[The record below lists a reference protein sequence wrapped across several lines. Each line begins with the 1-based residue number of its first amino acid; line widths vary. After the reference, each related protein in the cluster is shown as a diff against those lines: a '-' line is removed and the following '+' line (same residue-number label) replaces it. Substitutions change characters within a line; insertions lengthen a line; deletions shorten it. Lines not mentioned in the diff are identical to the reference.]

1 MSHDQRPGRVRVFSS
16 GSPAGTPQRRRTDPP
31 PAPAAPPPAEVVSP
45 AGPSLRTLAIRG
57 ALFLVA
63 CAAGGALAEAYH
75 LPEML
80 VR

>member
-16 GSPAGTPQRRRTDPP
+16 GGPAETPPQRRRTDPT
-31 PAPAAPPPAEVVSP
+31 PAQTAMSPVEAVPA
-45 AGPSLRTLAIRG
+45 PSLRTLAMRG
-57 ALFLVA
+57 MLFLAA
-63 CAAGGALAEAYH
+63 CATGGALAEFYH

>member
-16 GSPAGTPQRRRTDPP
+16 GSPAATPQRRRTDPP
-31 PAPAAPPPAEVVSP
+31 PAPAVAPPADAAPA
-45 AGPSLRTLAIRG
+45 AGLSLRTLAIRG
-57 ALFLVA
+57 ALFLVS

>member
-16 GSPAGTPQRRRTDPP
+16 GGPAETPPQRRRTDPP
-31 PAPAAPPPAEVVSP
+31 PATAATPLANAAPAL
-45 AGPSLRTLAIRG
+45 SLRTLAMRG
-57 ALFLVA
+57 ALFLAA
-63 CAAGGALAEAYH
+63 CATGGALTEIYH